1 MKYNT
6 NDPEAV
12 AMREKME
19 RLKNY
24 GDVEIF
30 DVISIEEVRKFEEEN
45 NIKLPDDYVWF
56 ITNVANG
63 CKSRS
68 KGHDVYDYRYS
79 CGFYPLERT
88 YFSSEDIGNH
98 CSGEEKF
105 SIDISSRGCTGSYGI
120 FLKGEH
126 YGEISDN
133 DEGLAYYH
141 PKRVHGFKEWYN
153 LLLDETIS
161 GYSTL
166 SFDERISGKIEDILD
181 SYRQNHDM
189 FYIRSVLWKLQWN
202 YRKDIITKKLM
213 NDIYDIFS
221 NETIPENKEVLFL
234 ILIAI
239 DYPDIF
245 GAVKQAFIPE
255 CYETIAFKLDTE
267 NGIYF
272 KDSRHIEKGV
282 VDGAGKYYPMIR
294 KMLDYLAENESEY
307 FKYIFRVAV
316 MNPKFKASDIE
327 NISNRDFVMKHVGS
341 LYEEILIRRTEPY
354 YTQARNGGKK

>member
-1 MKYNT
+1 MSAFVLREATMKYNT
-6 NDPEAV
+6 NDPQAV

-79 CGFYPLERT
+79 CGLYPLERT
-88 YFSSEDIGNH
+88 YFSSEYIDNDNWDD
-98 CSGEEKF
+98 CSGEENF
-105 SIDISSRGCTGSYGI
+105 SLSISSTGCTGSYGI

-133 DEGLAYYH
+133 DEGLAYYE

-153 LLLDETIS
+153 LLLDETLS
-161 GYSTL
+161 GYSTFG
-166 SFDERISGKIEDILD
+166 FDDRK
-181 SYRQNHDM
+181 NH
-189 FYIRSVLWKLQWN
+189 
-202 YRKDIITKKLM
+202 
-213 NDIYDIFS
+213 DIFS
-221 NETIPENKEVLFL
+221 VI
-234 ILIAI
+234 
-239 DYPDIF
+239 
-245 GAVKQAFIPE
+245 KQIFIPE
-255 CYETIAFKLDTE
+255 CYEAIAFELDTTD
-267 NGIYF
+267 GIYF
-272 KDSRHIEKGV
+272 KDIRHIYKGV
-282 VDGAGKYYPMIR
+282 VDGAERYYPMIR

-307 FKYIFRVAV
+307 FKYAFRVAV
-316 MNPKFKASDIE
+316 MNPEFKASDIE
-327 NISNRDFVMKHVGS
+327 NIPNRDFVMKHVGS

-354 YTQARNGGKK
+354 YTQAKNGGKK